1 MIPAG
6 PPYSSA
12 IQTNERK
19 INFMRH
25 RNIMVL
31 VAAFLALAASR
42 AEAIIINYFP
52 VGISLGQSARLNLAN
67 IGETRGIII
76 NYRFLDSDGVV
87 IAQERAL
94 SVPLGE
100 MVSVDLNRDVL
111 SRTEPRIQIRAEV
124 EILSSGNPRQT
135 LRQSLEVF
143 DNATGKTT
151 VGFVE
156 PPDPD

>member
-1 MIPAG
+1 MRTALHSPNPSGRLPFRSAGSFRLILTGTRSPGLIRGSRSGPNLRYGHVPILLTFAPVWSCSTMIPAG

-87 IAQERAL
+87 MAQE
-94 SVPLGE
+94 
-100 MVSVDLNRDVL
+100 
-111 SRTEPRIQIRAEV
+111 
-124 EILSSGNPRQT
+124 
-135 LRQSLEVF
+135 
-143 DNATGKTT
+143 
-151 VGFVE
+151 
-156 PPDPD
+156 